1 MGKILASNSSLL
13 FFSVSILTAMFLSIP
28 ISGALASDNSGP
40 GRGDDDNHA
49 SNSSPLTAQNL
60 SGPVTSITMPLD
72 AESHSAAN
80 PYVPN
85 PATVSSGSTVTWI
98 NADEED
104 QHTATADDGS
114 FSTGLINPGSSGRA
128 VINANPETTVAYHCD
143 VHPEMRGIL
152 EVSAD
157 TNGPANNTTVAQSL
171 DLNSTML
178 QIANQP
184 LAVGNYTTGPE
195 NSLGNDTI
203 QASVMGST
211 VITLPNSSE
220 TITTNDTGRVT
231 IAFTKFG
238 AAILDAQLNLKTEDG
253 LDNASIVATEFFS
266 SQNAPGRGIAFF
278 STNSTGKLAALDGVV
293 ALTLDISQP
302 DGSAQVSF
310 FEWRAGPNDQTN
322 ALGNATSVNATTTT
336 GPTTGQGGGGQVS
349 ITPGSS
355 SKTQDA
361 FDPNP
366 ALVGIGETVTWSND
380 DTTPHTVT
388 SGASGQPDGMFD
400 SSPNFNPLLAPGQ
413 QFDHTFT
420 EAGDYQYYC
429 ALHPNMVGTVSV
441 S

>member
-1 MGKILASNSSLL
+1 MGKNLTPNSSLL
-13 FFSVSILTAMFLSIP
+13 VFSVSIFAAVLLSIP

-40 GRGDDDNHA
+40 GRGDDDNQT
-49 SNSSPLTAQNL
+49 SNSSPLTTQNL
-60 SGPVTSITMPLD
+60 SGPVINITIPLD
-72 AESHSAAN
+72 AESHGAAN
-80 PYVPN
+80 PYLPN
-85 PATVSSGSTVTWI
+85 PATVSSGSAVTWI
-98 NADEED
+98 NADDED

-128 VINANPETTVAYHCD
+128 VINEKAGTTVAYHCD

-152 EVSAD
+152 QISAG
-157 TNGPANNTTVAQSL
+157 TNNLPASNTIVAQSL

-220 TITTNDTGRVT
+220 TITTNDTGTVT
-231 IAFTKFG
+231 IAFTKSG
-238 AAILDAQLNLKTEDG
+238 AAILNAQLNLKTEDG
-253 LDNASIVATEFFS
+253 LDNATITATEFFS
-266 SQNAPGRGIAFF
+266 SASAPGRGIAFF
-278 STNSTGKLAALDGVV
+278 STNSTGKLAALNGVV
-293 ALTLDISQP
+293 ALTLDTPQP

-310 FEWRAGPNDQTN
+310 FEWRAGSNIQTN
-322 ALGNATSVNATTTT
+322 VPANATSANTTTT
-336 GPTTGQGGGGQVS
+336 EPTGQGGSRQVS

-366 ALVGIGETVTWSND
+366 VQVSIGDTVIWTNND
-380 DTTPHTVT
+380 STPHTVT
-388 SGASGQPDGMFD
+388 SGANGQPDGRFD

-413 QFDHTFT
+413 DFSHSFT
-420 EAGDYQYYC
+420 DAGEYPYYC
-429 ALHPNMVGTVSV
+429 GLHPNMVGIVSV
-441 S
+441 G